1 MKLSEQSDFE
11 KSEMLSIY
19 ASNTCYSVIMA
30 GTCTALH
37 QESIPDDWA
46 AWSLVEASYYKFRG
60 VTSPVLCR
68 FPEDFARS

>member
-1 MKLSEQSDFE
+1 MMKLSEQSDFE

-19 ASNTCYSVIMA
+19 ASNTRYSVIMA

-46 AWSLVEASYYKFRG
+46 A
-60 VTSPVLCR
+60 
-68 FPEDFARS
+68 

>member
-1 MKLSEQSDFE
+1 MASIDSKCRAHHRSAFISQGKKLTNIMMKLSEQSDFE

-46 AWSLVEASYYKFRG
+46 A
-60 VTSPVLCR
+60 
-68 FPEDFARS
+68 